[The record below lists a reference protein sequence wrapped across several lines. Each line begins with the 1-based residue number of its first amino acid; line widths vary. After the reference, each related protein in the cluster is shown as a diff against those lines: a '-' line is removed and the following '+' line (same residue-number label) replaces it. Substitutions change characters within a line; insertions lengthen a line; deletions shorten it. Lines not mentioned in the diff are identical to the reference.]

1 MSIIKVAIVDD
12 HQMISKALEK
22 MITANEKFEVIMT
35 AHNGEDFLEAVSKA
49 SVFPDVVLMDV
60 NMPLKNGIETTEEF
74 MDIYPQGKVIGLT
87 MDDSEKT
94 IIKMLKA
101 GAKAYLLKDMTSEDL
116 FRAIETVQNNGIF
129 YSDLISSKV
138 KKINIEKEKAELIKK
153 SLKPNE
159 LVFLEH
165 ACSELTYSEIADKMF
180 LSPKTIDGYRD
191 SVFIKLDVK
200 NRVGMVLFAL
210 KNELC

>member
-35 AHNGEDFLEAVSKA
+35 AHNGEDFLEAVSIA